1 VSSDPKPENARSEE
15 PNVSCDP
22 NLTRK
27 EFVALVLKRGA
38 IAGAILAAPR
48 VLDKFL
54 VAPGL
59 AANPSSGTGAAESGN
74 SGKEP

>member
-1 VSSDPKPENARSEE
+1 MSSDQKPEDTRCEQ
-15 PNVSCDP
+15 PDVSCDP
-22 NLTRK
+22 SMSRK

-38 IAGAILAAPR
+38 ITGAILAAPR

-59 AANPSSGTGAAESGN
+59 AANPSSGTGAAESGG

>member
-1 VSSDPKPENARSEE
+1 MS
-15 PNVSCDP
+15 
-22 NLTRK
+22 RK

-38 IAGAILAAPR
+38 ITGAILAAPR

-59 AANPSSGTGAAESGN
+59 AANPSSGTGAAESGG